1 VPEDTRSC
9 PKCETE
15 NRSEARFCDGC
26 GNALTLSCA
35 GCGAELRPQARF
47 CDGCGAPVAKAAAEP
62 QPVRDYTP
70 RHLVDKVLANRSALE
85 GERKQV
91 TVLFADVKGSL
102 ELSRSVDPEVWH
114 SILDRFFSVLAE
126 SVHRFEGTVNQ
137 YTGDGIMALF
147 GAPIAHEDHAQRA
160 CYAALQMREDLAPVV
175 RDVKREHALGFS
187 TRVGIH
193 SGEVVVGKIGD
204 DLRMDYTAQGATVGL
219 AARMEQLASP
229 DTIYLS
235 SATARFV
242 EGYFALEDLGE
253 FPVKGLDA
261 PERVH
266 QLTGVGEI
274 RTRFEVSRARGLT
287 RFVGRDADMST
298 IDAALEASRETGQV
312 VGVVAPAGTGKSRLC
327 FEFLERCRAQGIP
340 VIEGHAVSHGKN
352 IPFLPMLE
360 VFRAYYGITPE
371 DDPRTVR
378 EKIAGR
384 LLLLD
389 ENFRD
394 ALPVVFE
401 AFGAPDPARPMPPMD
416 SEQQQRLLFAVLR
429 RVTQGEGE
437 LFVAF
442 LDDLHWMD
450 PTSEL
455 FLEQWVDAVPA
466 GKALLLVNFRPEFHA
481 EWMQRSWY
489 RQIALAPLGPEAI
502 QELLDDL
509 LGTDPS
515 IRGLAE
521 RVHERTG
528 GNPFFTEEVVQGLIE
543 SGKLEGTRG
552 AYRLVEPVE
561 NLEIPASV
569 QSLLASRIDRLA
581 DREKHVLQAAAVLGK
596 TFTEPLL
603 ESIADVPHEEL
614 RAALDA
620 LKRGEFVY
628 EQALFPVAE
637 YAFKHPLT
645 QEVALGSQLGERRKQ
660 LHARA
665 AEALERVHADR
676 LDENAAL
683 LAHHWEG
690 ADRPREAAR
699 WQRRA
704 AEWVRGRDAVQA
716 IRHWQRVRELAGR
729 LDEDEEAGRLALEAC
744 STVAIQGGWRLGLAS
759 DEMAA
764 VTKQGRALAERF
776 GDRSAL
782 VRITVAEATRKGVAG
797 ELQSYYEGAR
807 EAGRL
812 IDDSVDFETRLV
824 AQHQVAYA
832 SHAMGR
838 FPEALREIEKAG
850 ALAGGDP
857 RAGIEGF
864 GFSIP
869 IWSVHMTGL
878 AVSWLGRLD
887 EGAEQTR
894 LAIQKA
900 REGDL
905 RENLGWAL
913 GNAVIAAW
921 HAGAPVAGLPE
932 PRAAALE
939 SIEIAEGLGSR
950 YSHAVGVYYLAMAHL
965 TAGSFEEA
973 AKTAAEGIELARAH
987 ETARECEVPMLS
999 HRAQALLAL
1008 GTEAEAL
1015 ERAREAVALAA
1026 AQPIFGF
1033 GVEACCVL
1041 VEALLASQGAAARAE
1056 IETTLAQAFAWLDES
1071 GAEVLRPRVL
1081 EARAALAAALGDE
1094 AASARDLAE
1103 ALRLY
1108 REMGA
1113 EGHATRLAASM

>member
-1 VPEDTRSC
+1 MPAEPRAC
-9 PKCETE
+9 PKCESE
-15 NRSEARFCDGC
+15 NRPEARFCDGC
-26 GNALTLSCA
+26 GTALTLSCA

-62 QPVRDYTP
+62 KPVRDYTP
-70 RHLVDKVLANRSALE
+70 RHLIDKVLATRSALE

-102 ELSRSVDPEVWH
+102 ELSRAVDPEVWH
-114 SILDRFFSVLAE
+114 GILDRFFGVLAE
-126 SVHRFEGTVNQ
+126 GVHRFEGTVNQ
-137 YTGDGIMALF
+137 YTGDGVMALF

-160 CYAALQMREDLAPVV
+160 CYAALQMRDDLAEVV
-175 RDVKREHALGFS
+175 RDVKREHGLGFS

-235 SATARFV
+235 STTARLV
-242 EGYFALEDLGE
+242 DGYFALEDLGE

-287 RFVGRDADMST
+287 RFVGRDADMAT
-298 IDAALEASRETGQV
+298 IEAALDAGRESGQV

-327 FEFLERCRAQGIP
+327 FEFLERCRARGIP

-371 DDPRTVR
+371 DDPRLVR

-389 ENFRD
+389 ESFREV
-394 ALPVVFE
+394 LPVVFD

-416 SEQQQRLLFAVLR
+416 AEQQQRTLFAVLR
-429 RVTQGEGE
+429 RVVQGEGE

-442 LDDLHWMD
+442 LDDLHWLD

-455 FLEQWVDAVPA
+455 FLEQWVDAVPS
-466 GKALLLVNFRPEFHA
+466 GKTLLLVNFRPEFRA

-552 AYRLVEPVE
+552 AYRLVEPVAK
-561 NLEIPASV
+561 LEIPTSV
-569 QSLLASRIDRLA
+569 QSLLASRIDRLGE
-581 DREKHVLQAAAVLGK
+581 REKHVVQAAAVLGK

-603 ESIADVPHEEL
+603 EAIADLPQSDL

-620 LKRGEFVY
+620 LKRGEFLY
-628 EQALFPVAE
+628 EQALYPVAE

-645 QEVALGSQLGERRKQ
+645 QEVALGSQLGERRKA

-665 AEALERVHADR
+665 AEALEAAHAGH

-683 LAHHWEG
+683 LAHHWEE
-690 ADRPREAAR
+690 AARPREAAR
-699 WQRRA
+699 WHGRA
-704 AEWVRGRDAVQA
+704 AVWVSGRDSVQA
-716 IRHWQRVRELAGR
+716 IRHWRRVRSLADG
-729 LDEDEEAGRLALEAC
+729 LDEDEEVGRLALQAC
-744 STVAIQGGWRLGLAS
+744 AAIALKGGWRLGLS
-759 DEMAA
+759 PEEMAA
-764 VTKQGRALAERF
+764 IGSQGRALATRF
-776 GDRSAL
+776 GERGAL
-782 VRITVAEATRKGVAG
+782 VRIVLGEAARDVARGEIRLYYDGALEA
-797 ELQSYYEGAR
+797 E
-807 EAGRL
+807 RL
-812 IDDSVDFETRLV
+812 IDDSVDFESRLGV
-824 AQHQVAYA
+824 QHNRAYSA
-832 SHAMGR
+832 FAMGR
-838 FPEALREIEKAG
+838 MLEALQLIEKTSAMAG
-850 ALAGGDP
+850 ADVH
-857 RAGIEGF
+857 AGIEVI
-864 GFSIP
+864 GFSE
-869 IWSVHMTGL
+869 SVWADMQGSNAL
-878 AVSWLGRLD
+878 LWLGRF
-887 EGAEQTR
+887 EEARERMQA
-894 LAIQKA
+894 AIRRA
-900 REGDL
+900 REGDFK
-905 RENLGWAL
+905 EILGWAL
-913 GNAVIAAW
+913 GVGCDAAW
-921 HAGAPVAGLPE
+921 LTGAPLAGLPE
-932 PRAAALE
+932 PRSAALDAF
-939 SIEIAEGLGSR
+939 EIATAQGSR
-950 YSHAVGVYYLAMAHL
+950 YSQVHAK
-965 TAGSFEEA
+965 SS
-973 AKTAAEGIELARAH
+973 LARANLAAGDYDEAATCAADGLARCREH
-987 ETARECEVPMLS
+987 ETAREAETGLLTV
-999 HRAQALLAL
+999 RAVALTAL
-1008 GTEAEAL
+1008 GDPAAAL
-1015 ERAREAVALAA
+1015 PLAREAVALAA
-1026 AQPIFGF
+1026 RQPCFHW
-1033 GVEACCVL
+1033 GVEACSAL
-1041 VEALLASQGAAARAE
+1041 AAALLAQEGVSAREEVEVA
-1056 IETTLAQAFAWLDES
+1056 LRQASAWLDES
-1071 GAEVLRPRVL
+1071 GAEALRPRVL
-1081 EARAALAAALGDE
+1081 EARAALAGALGDE
-1094 AASARDLAE
+1094 AARERDLAE
-1103 ALRLY
+1103 AIRLY
-1108 REMGA
+1108 RAMGA
-1113 EGHATRLAASM
+1113 KGHLRRLS

>member
-1 VPEDTRSC
+1 
-9 PKCETE
+9 
-15 NRSEARFCDGC
+15 
-26 GNALTLSCA
+26 
-35 GCGAELRPQARF
+35 
-47 CDGCGAPVAKAAAEP
+47 
-62 QPVRDYTP
+62 
-70 RHLVDKVLANRSALE
+70 
-85 GERKQV
+85 
-91 TVLFADVKGSL
+91 
-102 ELSRSVDPEVWH
+102 
-114 SILDRFFSVLAE
+114 
-126 SVHRFEGTVNQ
+126 Q

-160 CYAALQMREDLAPVV
+160 CYAALQIRDDLAEVV
-175 RDVKREHALGFS
+175 RDVKREHGLGFS

-193 SGEVVVGKIGD
+193 SGEVVVGRIGD

-235 SATARFV
+235 STTARLV
-242 EGYFALEDLGE
+242 DGYFALEDLGE
-253 FPVKGLDA
+253 FGVKGLDA

-266 QLTGVGEI
+266 QLTGLGEL

-298 IDAALEASRETGQV
+298 IEAALEAGGESGQV

-327 FEFLERCRAQGIP
+327 FEFLERCRARGIP

-360 VFRAYYGITPE
+360 VFRAYYGITPQ

-389 ENFRD
+389 ESFRE
-394 ALPVVFE
+394 ALPVMFE
-401 AFGAPDPARPMPPMD
+401 AFGASDPARPMPPMD
-416 SEQQQRLLFAVLR
+416 AESEQRLLFAILR
-429 RVTQGEGE
+429 RVVQGEGD

-442 LDDLHWMD
+442 LDDLHWLD

-466 GKALLLVNFRPEFHA
+466 GRTLLLVNFRPEFHA

-509 LGTDPS
+509 LGSDPS

-521 RVHERTG
+521 RVHGRTG

-561 NLEIPASV
+561 TLEIPASV

-581 DREKHVLQAAAVLGK
+581 EREKHVLQAAAVLGK

-603 ESIADVPHEEL
+603 EAIADLPQSDL
-614 RAALDA
+614 RAAVDA

-628 EQALFPVAE
+628 EQALYPVAE

-645 QEVALGSQLGERRKQ
+645 QEVALGSQLGERRKA

-665 AEALERVHADR
+665 AEALEMAHADH

-683 LAHHWEG
+683 LAHHWEE

-704 AEWVRGRDAVQA
+704 AEWVRGRDSVQA

-744 STVAIQGGWRLGLAS
+744 STIAIQGGWRLGLAS
-759 DEMAA
+759 DEMGVVA
-764 VTKQGRALAERF
+764 KQGRALAVRF

-797 ELQSYYEGAR
+797 DLQSYYDGAH
-807 EAGRL
+807 EAERL

-832 SHAMGR
+832 SFAMGR

-850 ALAGGDP
+850 GLAGGDP

-878 AVSWLGRLD
+878 TVSWLGRLD
-887 EGAEQTR
+887 RGAEQTR
-894 LAIQKA
+894 LAIQRA

-905 RENLGWAL
+905 KENLGWAL

-921 HAGAPVAGLPE
+921 QAGAPLAGLPE

-965 TAGSFEEA
+965 TVGSFEEA
-973 AKTAAEGIELARAH
+973 AKRAAEGIELARTH

-1008 GTEAEAL
+1008 GDGAGSLAL
-1015 ERAREAVALAA
+1015 AREAVALAET
-1026 AQPIFGF
+1026 QPCFGW
-1033 GVEACCVL
+1033 GVDACCAL
-1041 VEALLASQGAAARAE
+1041 VEALLETEGAAARDE
-1056 IETTLAQAFAWLDES
+1056 IEAALARASAWLDES
-1071 GAEVLRPRVL
+1071 GAEALRPRVL
-1081 EARAALAAALGDE
+1081 ETRAALAAALGDDG
-1094 AASARDLAE
+1094 ASTRDRVE
-1103 ALRLY
+1103 VLRLC
-1108 REMGA
+1108 RAMGA
-1113 EGHATRLAASM
+1113 TGHAERLAASGVRA